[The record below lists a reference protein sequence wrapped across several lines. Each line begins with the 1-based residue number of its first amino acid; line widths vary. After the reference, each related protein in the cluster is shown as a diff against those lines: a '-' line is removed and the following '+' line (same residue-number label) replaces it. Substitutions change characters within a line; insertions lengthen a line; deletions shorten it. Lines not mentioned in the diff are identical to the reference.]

1 MVVPVALPEET
12 GVVLVNGLV
21 QQKDAHRDGEL
32 RLGRRE
38 PRELLVVHH
47 QREPTVHRQHA
58 PSNTSVLT
66 VRFSCTSRTPT
77 QGLGPW
83 SIVTCFVV
91 GTCVTSADDEG
102 DHAEQHGRRQSGGRQ
117 ARPPR
122 RAMVCQPSF
131 NVNPGQLGFVD
142 LRRSD

>member
-1 MVVPVALPEET
+1 MVNSASVGASRGSSSSCT
-12 GVVLVNGLV
+12 TSAN
-21 QQKDAHRDGEL
+21 R
-32 RLGRRE
+32 
-38 PRELLVVHH
+38 
-47 QREPTVHRQHA
+47 
-58 PSNTSVLT
+58 PSTANTPSTTSVLT

-102 DHAEQHGRRQSGGRQ
+102 GTTPSNTVAARAAAAEPDH
-117 ARPPR
+117 PR